1 MYTRRVW
8 LRVFLQGRPVSIEI
22 RALLVLGL
30 TLMIPAVAL
39 RVPAFADDATPAE
52 LLAKAN
58 EAFTER
64 FLKERMEEVISCY
77 EAVLPHLDLLPV
89 QSQSFALNRLSQSY
103 YELTTFSEGNTP
115 EDRDLFEKGK
125 AYGFQSLKLNPG
137 FAEWEEKDLKEAAG
151 FVIDPAALL
160 WAANNWGALF
170 RYNPL
175 EGMMNVG
182 NVEAMYER
190 CIEVEEGYWGG
201 SSHNALGA
209 LLVTTPDFLGGDLE
223 QGRKHLERAIELDET
238 YLENHVVYA
247 QYWGFAYGLFGNID
261 RIRYRGLIERELNF
275 VLAAPIGDWPFWNRE
290 AKKEAEILLATMQ
303 EFLP

>member
-1 MYTRRVW
+1 LVEGV
-8 LRVFLQGRPVSIEI
+8 LARPPILIVM

-30 TLMIPAVAL
+30 TLMIPTVAL
-39 RVPAFADDATPAE
+39 RVPVIADDSSSVE
-52 LLAKAN
+52 FLAKAN

-64 FLKERMEEVISCY
+64 FLKERMEEAVSCY
-77 EAVLPHLDLLPV
+77 EASLPHLDLLSV
-89 QSQSFALNRLSQSY
+89 QSQAFVLDRLSQSY
-103 YELTTFSEGNTP
+103 YELTTFSEGNTQ

-125 AYGFQSLKLNPG
+125 AYGFRSLRLSPG
-137 FAEWEEKDLKEAAG
+137 FAELEEKDLKEAVG

-170 RYNPL
+170 SYDPL
-175 EGMMNVG
+175 QGMVNVG
-182 NVEAMYER
+182 KVKAMYER
-190 CIEVEEGYWGG
+190 CIEVEAGYWGG

-247 QYWGFAYGLFGNID
+247 QYWGFAYDLFGNINGIRD
-261 RIRYRGLIERELNF
+261 RRLIERELNF

-290 AKKEAEILLATMQ
+290 AKKEAEILLVTMR

>member
-1 MYTRRVW
+1 M
-8 LRVFLQGRPVSIEI
+8 QGHTVSIVI

-30 TLMIPAVAL
+30 TLMISAAAL
-39 RVPAFADDATPAE
+39 RLPVIADDAFPAA
-52 LLAKAN
+52 LFARADA
-58 EAFTER
+58 AFTER
-64 FLKERMEEVISCY
+64 FLKKRMEEVISCY
-77 EAVLPHLDLLPV
+77 EAVLPHLDLLPI
-89 QSQSFALNRLSQSY
+89 QSQAFVLNRLSQSY
-103 YELTTFSEGNTP
+103 YELTTFSEGNTL

-125 AYGFQSLKLNPG
+125 AYGFQSLKLNPD
-137 FAEWEEKDLKEAAG
+137 FAEWEEKDLKEAIG

-160 WAANNWGALF
+160 WTANNWGALF
-170 RYNPL
+170 SYNPW
-175 EGMMNVG
+175 EGMVNVG
-182 NVEAMYER
+182 KVKAMYER

-223 QGRKHLERAIELDET
+223 QGRKHLERAIELDES

-247 QYWGFAYGLFGNID
+247 QYWGFAYDLFGNID
-261 RIRYRGLIERELNF
+261 GVRDRELIERELNF

-290 AKKEAEILLATMQ
+290 AKKEAEILLATIQ